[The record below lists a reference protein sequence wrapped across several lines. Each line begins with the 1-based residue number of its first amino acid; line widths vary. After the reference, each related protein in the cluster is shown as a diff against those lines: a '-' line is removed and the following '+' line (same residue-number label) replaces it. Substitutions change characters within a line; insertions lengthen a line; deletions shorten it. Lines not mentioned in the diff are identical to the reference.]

1 MIFRPSRHWY
11 RPSLELSMS
20 PRLQELTMDHE
31 MLGVQSRHPNFKTLV
46 QLCLAQ
52 SLGKLEGLDVLNSL
66 NIHPPVP
73 WAAKGRGRLMEKLSI
88 RRPAM

>member
-31 MLGVQSRHPNFKTLV
+31 MLGVQASKFQTLV

-52 SLGKLEGLDVLNSL
+52 SLGKLEGLDVLSSL
-66 NIHPPVP
+66 NIHPHVP
-73 WAAKGRGRLMEKLSI
+73 CAAKGRGRLMEKLSI